1 MNLEKFISFFNI
13 LKNIKRKLCEKKPK
27 FIGNNFSLKLAA
39 PPPRQTRSVFKS
51 QIETDHKHRK
61 PIRNSIRQNG
71 CVTSLPKST
80 EIGNLNNV

>member
-61 PIRNSIRQNG
+61 PNTKFDPSKRLRNFIAKEYGDRQ
-71 CVTSLPKST
+71 P
-80 EIGNLNNV
+80 